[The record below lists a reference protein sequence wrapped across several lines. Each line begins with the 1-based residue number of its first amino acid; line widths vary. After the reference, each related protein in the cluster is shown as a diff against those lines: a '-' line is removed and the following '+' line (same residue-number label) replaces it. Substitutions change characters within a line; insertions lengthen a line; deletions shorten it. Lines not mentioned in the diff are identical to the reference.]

1 MPLTRLHRSLVCI
14 LVITAIIAAGLPARA
29 GVTDACHC
37 FRQRDYD
44 PKRPF
49 AADDYIL
56 TTSFNSL
63 TAAWFGIPKKTLV
76 RYKMKGGIGQV
87 DLMIALALSRE
98 RGIDPGRALSMR
110 QKAGDWKKAITAL
123 PGLKQGKG
131 GDNRIVALLRQK
143 DPAAVARILT
153 DEMLAAF
160 YRLPAARIETL
171 RAAGCSEK
179 EIALLLVLEKEK
191 KIPAAKLLEQVRK
204 EGRSWSEIAFCLGIT
219 PKEAGRMILNLHD
232 R

>member
-1 MPLTRLHRSLVCI
+1 MPLIRRLYRLFAYI
-14 LVITAIIAAGLPARA
+14 LVITAILATGLPVRA

-44 PKRPF
+44 PKQPF

-63 TAAWFGIPKKTLV
+63 TAAWFGISKKELI
-76 RYKMKGGIGQV
+76 RYKMKGGIKAD
-87 DLMIALALSRE
+87 DLIIALSLSRE
-98 RGIDPGRALSMR
+98 GKIDLGELLDAR
-110 QKAGDWKKAITAL
+110 QRAGDWKKVVATIPKLQT
-123 PGLKQGKG
+123 QGK
-131 GDNRIVALLRQK
+131 NRIVTRLRK
-143 DPAAVARILT
+143 KAPSTVARILT

-219 PKEAGRMILNLHD
+219 PKAAGRMILNIHE